1 MSLANKILLIL
12 LSSIFFIAIVN
23 IVSFYIFYSN
33 YLKIYLA
40 DKINSKE
47 EVTID
52 YINNIIE
59 KQAIEDINNIFRDI
73 ELEFFELLE
82 LNDWK
87 IPLNNENNID
97 IVINYLLKT
106 WVAPKYIQEII
117 PDNYFEKILDSL
129 KDKDSLEYKFI
140 NNLTKS
146 IILTNIFAI
155 IFLIFVF
162 LIISSIILEP
172 IRKTTKNIK
181 KLQIWTD
188 FRIINY
194 NKKDEIWLLVN
205 ALNWL
210 NAKLSIQD
218 NIRNKLLADISHEL
232 KTPITSI
239 QCYLEWIKDGV
250 IKLDNNIL
258 DSIISE
264 MERLIKLVNKIME
277 YEKFEAK
284 DITLNLEKINIKKL
298 IENIANN
305 YSLQLQK
312 TKQTILVSW
321 YDWEFVTDK
330 DSFIQIVHNII
341 SNFIKYAW
349 ENTTLNILIK
359 PSFISFKDNGKWVN
373 KNELPFIREK
383 FYQAKTEKTWDIESR
398 WIWVWLN
405 IIEKLAKKLN
415 YKVEIISEQNNWFE
429 IKIFT

>member
-1 MSLANKILLIL
+1 MLLANKILLIL

-106 WVAPKYIQEII
+106 WVAPKYIEEII

-172 IRKTTKNIK
+172 IRRTTKNIK

-258 DSIISE
+258 DNIISE

-305 YSLQLQK
+305 YSLQLEK
-312 TKQTILVSW
+312 TKQNILVSW

-359 PSFISFKDNGKWVN
+359 PSFISFKDNWKWVN

-415 YKVEIISEQNNWFE
+415 YKVEIISEENNWFE